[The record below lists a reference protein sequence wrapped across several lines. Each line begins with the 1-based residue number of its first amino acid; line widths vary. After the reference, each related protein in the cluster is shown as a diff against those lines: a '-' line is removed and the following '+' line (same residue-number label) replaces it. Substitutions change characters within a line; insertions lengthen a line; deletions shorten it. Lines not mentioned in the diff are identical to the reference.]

1 MFENASSSSLTVSG
15 VVLWGKAIHI
25 AKRLQI
31 DNVGATDG
39 WIDCFKQKQ
48 SRTQKC
54 MCERAARVLVSMQ
67 KLLMSGNKD
76 RYYNC

>member
-1 MFENASSSSLTVSG
+1 MFENAISSSLTVSG

-31 DNVGATDG
+31 DNFGVPNG

-48 SRTQKC
+48 SRTQK
-54 MCERAARVLVSMQ
+54 RAA
-67 KLLMSGNKD
+67 
-76 RYYNC
+76 